1 MIRSLRAGDT
11 LATADAR
18 GEEIGWW
25 ARSIAAFLL
34 AVVPSL
40 LGCSPG
46 ACATTDDPG
55 LEILVAI
62 RDQSGAS
69 RSAFGS
75 AEAVTFE
82 LSVRNIGDH
91 PEIIELAS
99 AKTHDFVLT
108 SSNGAE
114 VWRASHGRFF
124 AQMLTELTLAPGE
137 TRHFTSTW
145 NQQCADGTAATA
157 GEYRVEGFL
166 SAAPPRAAGSPV
178 TLTIR

>member
-1 MIRSLRAGDT
+1 MMRVRAIATLLLACAPMVQSCHPRAGA
-11 LATADAR
+11 ATEDVA
-18 GEEIGWW
+18 
-25 ARSIAAFLL
+25 
-34 AVVPSL
+34 
-40 LGCSPG
+40 
-46 ACATTDDPG
+46 
-55 LEILVAI
+55 LEIRLAL
-62 RDQSGAS
+62 RDENGAS
-69 RSAFGS
+69 QRSFDS
-75 AEAVTFE
+75 AKEVTFE
-82 LSVRNIGDH
+82 LAVHNPGDVA
-91 PEIIELAS
+91 ETISLAS

-166 SAAPPRAAGSPV
+166 SAAPPRTAGSPV